1 MSLWHTKNEE
11 VLFKKEHPLK
21 VECSRQKLFEALSV
35 TCPVASS
42 RTALPILQ
50 TLRLEAENGYLN
62 VLGCDGEIW
71 AEHQI
76 PARVAQSGSVCLS
89 AKLLLDLVSSLPD
102 GDISLEQDGNLFY
115 LKQGNSDWKM
125 LPLPAD
131 QFPEPPYVE
140 SHAELKL
147 PVGEIQEAISCI
159 DHATAEDESRPILT
173 GILFSY
179 DGVMLTMVA
188 TDTYR
193 LAVLHMDKPG
203 IGAEIEVVVPE
214 KALKAL
220 KNLPLAL
227 DKEITLCFDDRRLF
241 IETEDSRI
249 VAQLL
254 AGSFPN
260 WKSVIAGD
268 RSRSWTFDRKEF
280 IEHLKRAMILG
291 RDAANKIYLK
301 GFEDLIEI
309 SAQSAD
315 KGEAKE
321 EVEAVCKHNGVEEV
335 RFALN
340 GRYMLDALTALK
352 SEEILAEFEDAARP
366 IVLRGS
372 EKGDQ
377 HYCMIM
383 PMVLG

>member
-1 MSLWHTKNEE
+1 M
-11 VLFKKEHPLK
+11 K

-50 TLRLEAENGYLN
+50 TLRLEAEDSYLN

-76 PARVAQSGSVCLS
+76 SANVVQNGSVCLS

-115 LKQGNSDWKM
+115 IKQGNSDWKM

-147 PVGEIQEAISCI
+147 PVGELQEAISCI
-159 DHATAEDESRPILT
+159 DHATAEDDSRPILT

-179 DGVMLTMVA
+179 DGTKLTLVA

-193 LAVLHMDKPG
+193 LAVLHLNKPG
-203 IGAEIEVVVPE
+203 IGAELEVVVPE
-214 KALKAL
+214 KALKTL
-220 KNLPLAL
+220 RNLPLEPT
-227 DKEITLCFDDRRLF
+227 KEITLCFDDRRLF
-241 IETEDSRI
+241 IETENSRI

-260 WKSVIAGD
+260 WQSVIAGD
-268 RSRSWTFDRKEF
+268 RTKSWTFDRKEF
-280 IEHLKRAMILG
+280 LEHLKRAMILG
-291 RDAANKIYLK
+291 RDTANKIYLK
-301 GFEDLIEI
+301 GFEDLVEI

-321 EVEAVCKHNGVEEV
+321 EVEAVCKHNGEEEI

-340 GRYMLDALTALK
+340 GRYMLDALSALK
-352 SEEILAEFEDAARP
+352 NEGVSAEFEDASRP
-366 IVLRGS
+366 IILRGT

-377 HYCMIM
+377 HYCIIM